1 MRILQI
7 NLHSKAASA
16 DLLLWLGQDEAD
28 VVLIQEPWLSRNGIS
43 GLRTKS
49 HKLLAANSTGR
60 TRACLLIRNEL
71 NVCFLPNFS
80 NEDVV
85 AARLEDSAGELWL
98 VSAYMP
104 HDDEGKPPPYLLRRA
119 LAEARRKGA
128 GVLIGSDANSRHT
141 VWGSSDINAR
151 GESLFDFICSVDL
164 SICNR
169 GNSPTFV
176 TASRAEVLDV
186 TLASREIA
194 PLISEWRVL
203 DDHSFSD
210 HKYIGFSLKA
220 SRPEL
225 KTYRNFRNTNWVLS
239 AGSFD
244 QLFHPHPTGI
254 RSYRRMRSM
263 SSSRFSAL
271 LVELLLTAP
280 VL

>member
-1 MRILQI
+1 MVRSSHCWRGVWRMRILQI
-7 NLHSKAASA
+7 NLQHSTAASA
-16 DLLLWLGQDEAD
+16 DLVLRLGRDEAD

-71 NVCFLPNFS
+71 TVFLLLNFR

-85 AARLEDSAGELWL
+85 AARLEDSAEELWL

-104 HDDEGKPPPYLLRRA
+104 HDDEVEPPPYLLRRV
-119 LAEARRKGA
+119 LAEARRKGT
-128 GVLIGSDANSRHT
+128 GVLIGLDANSRHT

-176 TASRAEVLDV
+176 TASRFTIYMLLYATSSTIKRIKSQDDG
-186 TLASREIA
+186 
-194 PLISEWRVL
+194 WRNLVFY
-203 DDHSFSD
+203 HS
-210 HKYIGFSLKA
+210 
-220 SRPEL
+220 
-225 KTYRNFRNTNWVLS
+225 
-239 AGSFD
+239 
-244 QLFHPHPTGI
+244 
-254 RSYRRMRSM
+254 
-263 SSSRFSAL
+263 
-271 LVELLLTAP
+271 
-280 VL
+280 